1 MSITL
6 NNKNFIAYIIIL
18 VIHIYIYIYIYISKT
33 GNINILNN
41 KITSFCYYSYL
52 INKF

>member
-6 NNKNFIAYIIIL
+6 NNKNFIGYIIIL
-18 VIHIYIYIYIYISKT
+18 VIYIYIYISKIR
-33 GNINILNN
+33 NINKLNILNN

>member
-18 VIHIYIYIYIYISKT
+18 VIYIYISKT

-41 KITSFCYYSYL
+41 KITSFCCYSYL

>member
-1 MSITL
+1 MSKTL

-18 VIHIYIYIYIYISKT
+18 VIYIYIYISKT

>member
-6 NNKNFIAYIIIL
+6 NNKNFIGYIIIL
-18 VIHIYIYIYIYISKT
+18 VIYIYISKI
-33 GNINILNN
+33 GNINTFNILNN